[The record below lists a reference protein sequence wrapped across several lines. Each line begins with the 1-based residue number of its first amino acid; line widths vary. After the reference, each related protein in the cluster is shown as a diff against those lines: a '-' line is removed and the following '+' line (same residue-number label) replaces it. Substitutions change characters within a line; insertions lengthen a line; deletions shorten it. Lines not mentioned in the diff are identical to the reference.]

1 MARRRKGLSPEDREA
16 WDRVARSAK
25 PMAPRALERSLDKTP
40 LANSPPKG
48 AKSPEPTESLEIKPF
63 RIGETASVRNTGV
76 PDKSAK
82 VPVRMQAS
90 AHRRMIRGKLKPEG
104 RIDLHGM
111 TLADAHPAL
120 VRFVADAWDRGL
132 RLVLVITGKGSRAPE
147 DEGPIPARRG
157 VLRQQVPGWLA
168 APPLSTFVLEVRE
181 AHQRHGGA
189 GAYYVYLRRRR

>member
-1 MARRRKGLSPEDREA
+1 MVRRRKGLSPEDREA

-25 PMAPRALERSLDKTP
+25 PMTPKALERSLDKGP
-40 LANSPPKG
+40 LASSVSRP
-48 AKSPEPTESLEIKPF
+48 ARTAEPTEPLQIKPF
-63 RIGETASVRNTGV
+63 RIGETATVRNTGV
-76 PDKSAK
+76 PVGQTKA
-82 VPVRMQAS
+82 PVRMQAS
-90 AHRRMIRGKLKPEG
+90 AHRRMIRGKLKPEA

-120 VRFVADAWDRGL
+120 IRFVTDAWDRGL

-168 APPLSTFVLEVRE
+168 APPLATFVLEVRE
-181 AHQRHGGA
+181 AHQRHGGG
-189 GAYYVYLRRRR
+189 GAFYVYLRRRR